1 MVNVHVGAAPMPSML
16 AAWVPPWIISS
27 TTTNQSC
34 SFFLCWWGLW
44 WTHCVCPPGPHSHDE
59 ALTPRV
65 MGLRKGASGMSLGG
79 DEVMGVELP

>member
-1 MVNVHVGAAPMPSML
+1 M
-16 AAWVPPWIISS
+16 
-27 TTTNQSC
+27 
-34 SFFLCWWGLW
+34 
-44 WTHCVCPPGPHSHDE
+44 CPPGPHSHDE